1 MQAHTVAVD
10 RLDEAATRVFRDALR
25 GQLLRPGEPGYDQAR
40 TVHNGL
46 IDRSPAVIARCAGV
60 GDVMEALA
68 FARDHGLPIAV
79 RGGGHSVAGNA
90 VCDHGLVIDLS
101 AMKGLW
107 IDPAARTIRA
117 EAGLTWGEIN
127 QDLQRFGLAAAGGY
141 VSTTGVGG
149 LTLGGGLG
157 WLVRKHGLACD
168 NLLSADVLTADGE
181 LVHASA
187 DQNPELFW
195 GLRGGGGNFGIVTS
209 FEFRVYPVG
218 IAIAG
223 LLMHPLERAADVF
236 RFWRDWAPGTPP
248 ELTTGAMLLTAPPAP
263 FVPPEHQGAPMLGIA
278 VVWAGPA
285 EQGEA
290 TLRPLREFAAAAVDI
305 VGPMP
310 YSAAQMMADD
320 LWPRGACNRWKS
332 AFMPEVPDAAIDTAV
347 RHFHS
352 TPTPLTCLL
361 IEHVGDGAVNAV
373 DSRATAFSRRSAPF
387 NFLITAQW
395 DTPSDADH
403 ALEWTR
409 ETWDAMQPHL
419 ASEGYLNYIGDEGA
433 DRVRDAYGAETHDRL
448 VALKNRYDP
457 GNVFRLNQNIRPT
470 AR

>member
-1 MQAHTVAVD
+1 MTIQDPIHTVLGAGTVA
-10 RLDEAATRVFRDALR
+10 EFEQAMR
-25 GQLLRPGEPGYDQAR
+25 GQVLRPSDDGYDAAR
-40 TVHNGL
+40 AIWNGAH
-46 IDRSPAVIARCAGV
+46 DGRPALIARCAGV
-60 GDVMEALA
+60 ADVMRAVELA
-68 FARDHGLPIAV
+68 RSENLLVAV
-79 RGGGHSVAGNA
+79 RGGGHSIPGFST
-90 VCDHGLVIDLS
+90 CDDGLLIDLS
-101 AMKGLW
+101 GMQAVHV
-107 IDPAARTIRA
+107 DPMRRTARV
-117 EAGLTWGEIN
+117 EAGATWNVFDREA
-127 QDLQRFGLAAAGGY
+127 QACGLA
-141 VSTTGVGG
+141 TTGG
-149 LTLGGGLG
+149 LVSSTGVAGFTLGGGIG
-157 WLVRKHGLACD
+157 WLMRKHGLACD
-168 NLLSADVLTADGE
+168 NLISADVVTADGE

-187 DQNPELFW
+187 DQNAELFW

-209 FEFRVYPVG
+209 FEFRVHPVG

-223 LLMHPLERAADVF
+223 LLMHRLERAHDVF
-236 RFWRDWAPGTPP
+236 KFWRDWAPGTPP

-290 TLRPLREFAAAAVDI
+290 TLRPLREFSSPAVDI
-305 VGPMP
+305 IGPMP

-347 RHFHS
+347 RHFHA

-395 DTPSDADH
+395 DTP
-403 ALEWTR
+403 
-409 ETWDAMQPHL
+409 
-419 ASEGYLNYIGDEGA
+419 
-433 DRVRDAYGAETHDRL
+433 
-448 VALKNRYDP
+448 
-457 GNVFRLNQNIRPT
+457 
-470 AR
+470 